1 VFKRF
6 RDAPPYHHDPSIR
19 SGTPHADINRHR
31 IDGYKKD
38 DLGMALDN
46 YLTENSS
53 RFLANPDLAGY
64 FNSRSKAQGSP
75 VKREMVREEV
85 LKVVRRRPSKAVE
98 EVTPE

>member
-1 VFKRF
+1 M
-6 RDAPPYHHDPSIR
+6 
-19 SGTPHADINRHR
+19 TPLCDQGNTLALTRICS

-38 DLGMALDN
+38 DLGVALDN
-46 YLTENSS
+46 YLAENST
-53 RFLANPDLAGY
+53 RFLANPELAGY

-75 VKREMVREEV
+75 IKREVNREDA